1 MAFNFLLLNCWCCL
15 TSVCPCLYE
24 GRAGT
29 HTCTINKNAKE
40 NTKCIMAL
48 SGGLSGGDPV
58 SPWLNCA
65 CAVCVCV
72 CVLSPEGRKSSSR
85 TPGIE
90 ASSQRHAVLRGSL
103 FIPLHCLL
111 GDTSSLS
118 SSSAQVAG
126 KWASCFQG
134 TTSGWCTTAE
144 EGLGLTWRCS
154 RMELPLLIIYVC
166 TLFSP

>member
-1 MAFNFLLLNCWCCL
+1 MHHGSLWGSVRWRPRQSLVKLCL
-15 TSVCPCLYE
+15 CGVCL
-24 GRAGT
+24 
-29 HTCTINKNAKE
+29 
-40 NTKCIMAL
+40 
-48 SGGLSGGDPV
+48 
-58 SPWLNCA
+58 
-65 CAVCVCV
+65 CVC
-72 CVLSPEGRKSSSR
+72 LSPEGRKRSSR

-118 SSSAQVAG
+118 SSSAQIAG
-126 KWASCFQG
+126 KWASCLQG
-134 TTSGWCTTAE
+134 TTSGWRTTAE